1 MVKSTVDKKSFHQSY
16 VLRKLGMYL
25 GNGANRGLKVVVHQ
39 NSKLKIGIQ
48 FSALNICCKN
58 KHWSQCFN
66 PVCWFS
72 SAKVIEIV
80 RCFLNIVSK
89 IRQICI
95 ISARFCGWKFA
106 LVAQIDMNSQSELM
120 NEFLLLFWYFS
131 VSQCLTW
138 DQNKTLNMLCYKMY
152 ISHS

>member
-1 MVKSTVDKKSFHQSY
+1 MRRNQITTYF
-16 VLRKLGMYL
+16 
-25 GNGANRGLKVVVHQ
+25 LKTT
-39 NSKLKIGIQ
+39 NSITTFYSICKIGIKIRNWKLE
-48 FSALNICCKN
+48 FNLVLSIYAAKINTDHNASI
-58 KHWSQCFN
+58 QC
-66 PVCWFS
+66 
-72 SAKVIEIV
+72 AKVIEIV